1 MSDEL
6 LKKLYKVNLSEAR
19 VTVLDVTAM
28 GSAYHKK
35 DRRAIWW
42 YNILDNRLEY
52 SEIPTTHYDRKVF
65 KSPFTGDKLWV
76 RGQVFQ
82 HKERYYILVFLE
94 DWLDHTVTNK
104 SIADLYKQIQDKF
117 KHMIS
122 DVIDWEGRTL
132 AKNKKVS
139 KDLDERYVAYDR
151 AGKALGE
158 VVYRK
163 GVLVSRKTIKRGGH
177 GKKK

>member
-6 LKKLYKVNLSEAR
+6 SEKLLKVNLSEAR
-19 VTVLDVTAM
+19 VIALDVTAM

-65 KSPFTGDKLWV
+65 KTPFAGDKLWV
-76 RGQVFQ
+76 RGLVFQ
-82 HKERYYILVFLE
+82 HKEKYYILVFLE

-117 KHMIS
+117 KHTIS
-122 DVIDWEGRTL
+122 DVIDWEGCALT
-132 AKNKKVS
+132 KNKQGH
-139 KDLDERYVAYDR
+139 KDLTEKYIAYDR